1 MLPLV
6 LLLVFNDKVVTHD
19 NQVTVMLGV
28 LKSYAQDVTESIKT
42 GTSLALSIVSFDSRI
57 AVEEFQE
64 VHSLEN
70 GANSLLFISF
80 DIFVVTHVSPL
91 QDAFNEQAVVLG
103 HTLSQIAAKLFD
115 VSRERRAI
123 NLGESPEA
131 ELFQVSNSVTNW
143 VIRCQTNIMEARNDG
158 AKSLEPVCAADERVT
173 VLHAE
178 ALHKD
183 SAISVWVSFE
193 LHSHGDIV
201 TLHCFL

>member
-1 MLPLV
+1 VLPLV
-6 LLLVFNDKVVTHD
+6 LLLVFKDKVVAHD

-28 LKSYAQDVTESIKT
+28 LESYTQNVAESIET
-42 GTSLALSIVSFDSRI
+42 GTSLALSIIGLDSRI

-91 QDAFNEQAVVLG
+91 QDAFNKQTVVLG
-103 HTLSQIAAKLFD
+103 HTLSQTAAKLFD
-115 VSRERRAI
+115 VAGEGLTI

-131 ELFQVSNSVTNW
+131 ELFQVSDSVSNW
-143 VIRCQTNIMEARNDG
+143 IIRCQTNIMEARNDR
-158 AKSLEPVCAADERVT
+158 AKSLEPVCATDEGMA

-178 ALHKD
+178 SFHKD

-193 LHSHGDIV
+193 LHRH
-201 TLHCFL
+201 